1 MNVIQH
7 QAESVD
13 PATEPLHPVLKDLIE
28 TATVAIFEKNG
39 SPGIAPKNDVIYS
52 AWKMDS

>member
-7 QAESVD
+7 EAESVD
-13 PATEPLHPVLKDLIE
+13 TATESLHPVLKDQIE
-28 TATVAIFEKNG
+28 TVTVAIFEKNG

-52 AWKMDS
+52 AWKMDP